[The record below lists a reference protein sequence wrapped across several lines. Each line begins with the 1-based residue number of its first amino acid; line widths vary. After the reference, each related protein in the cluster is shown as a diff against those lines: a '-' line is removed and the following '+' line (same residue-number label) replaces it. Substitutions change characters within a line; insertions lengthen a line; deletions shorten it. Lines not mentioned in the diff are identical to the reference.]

1 MGVSQAISIPLGK
14 GISGDENTAEFKL
27 DCSVLQSGGMDCIQQ
42 SDGSQDIGT
51 VGSITHKI
59 NVRATDDSYHMTQQR
74 MKEVE
79 EERKGIRYI
88 FTKIVMLS
96 FTSDK
101 DFPPRYGLL
110 M

>member
-1 MGVSQAISIPLGK
+1 M
-14 GISGDENTAEFKL
+14 
-27 DCSVLQSGGMDCIQQ
+27 LQSGGMDCIQQ
-42 SDGSQDIGT
+42 LDGSQDIGT

-59 NVRATDDSYHMTQQR
+59 NVRATDDSYHMTQKR

-79 EERKGIRYI
+79 EERKEIRYI
-88 FTKIVMLS
+88 FTKIVMLN

-101 DFPPRYGLL
+101 DFPLRYGLL